1 MWVYLFRHGPAG
13 QRDAER
19 WPDDGQRALT
29 ARGERKTARAARG
42 LARLE
47 RRPAQIFTSPLVR
60 SARTAALL
68 QEALNVAR
76 PPQIAEELAP
86 GGSAQKL
93 IARLQ
98 RWNGEVAVV
107 VGHEPDLGH
116 LAGLLLF
123 GDPEGALPLKKAG
136 CCAIDFEDAVHAG
149 AGRLVWLLSPR
160 LLRRAAGKAVRA

>member
-19 WPDDGQRALT
+19 WPDDGQRPLT
-29 ARGERKTARAARG
+29 ARGERKTTRAARG

-47 RRPAQIFTSPLVR
+47 RRPAQLFTSPLER
-60 SARTAALL
+60 SARTATIL
-68 QEALNVAR
+68 QQSLNVVR

-86 GGSAQKL
+86 GGSPQKL

-107 VGHEPDLGH
+107 VGHEPDLGR

-123 GDPEGALPLKKAG
+123 GDPEGTLPLKKSG
-136 CCAIDFEDAVHAG
+136 CCAIAFEDAVHAG